1 MESVFSRV
9 IHTGFLATL
18 RYFVYWIHILC
29 CDTQEDLTYTMVAS
43 SMHEAAN
50 FESRLK
56 YTPNITITRIKQL
69 NIFRFHF
76 NSILILEVN

>member
-1 MESVFSRV
+1 
-9 IHTGFLATL
+9 
-18 RYFVYWIHILC
+18 
-29 CDTQEDLTYTMVAS
+29 
-43 SMHEAAN
+43 MHEAAN